1 MQSSLV
7 SRDVALHLRHNL
19 HQLHK
24 SVLFFCFSVKFICLF
39 TLKELP
45 RGYNFSRAETEE
57 EAYLFI
63 FISWKSSF
71 IFCVCVCVRVC
82 ERSVSVCFLSLSRGK
97 LADRGS
103 LLIGGVL
110 GRDES
115 GSYRQI
121 SAH

>member
-1 MQSSLV
+1 MVIISV
-7 SRDVALHLRHNL
+7 ELRQKKKL
-19 HQLHK
+19 
-24 SVLFFCFSVKFICLF
+24 ICL
-39 TLKELP
+39 
-45 RGYNFSRAETEE
+45 
-57 EAYLFI
+57 
-63 FISWKSSF
+63 SSF
-71 IFCVCVCVRVC
+71 PGKAASSFVCVCVRVC